1 MIFLVRLA
9 FRNVLRHPRRSL
21 LSAAPVVAGVA
32 VSILGMG
39 FVGGLDENVI
49 RAQINTASGHV
60 LLRGP
65 GVSEDGLSHEI
76 DGLEPLP
83 ESLVKRL
90 EGLNWTSRVEF
101 DLRIVG
107 GVDAIRAVGVGYDP
121 DREGRVF
128 SRDTQ
133 QLEGAWPTER
143 GVVVGSGLAAVM
155 DLDVGDSVML
165 QARTSQGAQNA
176 MSVEVV
182 GLVSTQNL
190 AVDNSR
196 VFLPMPL
203 AQEFVRV
210 PGPSHVAIRLDR
222 RSEAAATA
230 KRLDT
235 PWKATTFRDEAADI
249 LSINRVR
256 RKAISLLVLVVMGIA
271 ATGIANTVI
280 MAVYERV
287 REVGTLLAMGMPPRS
302 VRALFLLEG
311 AFMGAAAA
319 TSGAV
324 LGAWGNHHLSTVG
337 ISLEGLP
344 DAGAQLGMS
353 ATLYTAFSWWIVLG
367 AAVFGIG
374 VAVLSSLWPAGHAA
388 SLAPA
393 LAVRDRG

>member
-32 VSILGMG
+32 VSILGTG
-39 FVGGLDENVI
+39 LVGGLDENVI
-49 RAQINTASGHV
+49 RAQINTSSGHV

-76 DGLEPLP
+76 DELQPLP
-83 ESLVKRL
+83 ESLVQRL
-90 EGLNWTSRVEF
+90 EGLNWTPRVEF
-101 DLRIVG
+101 DLRLVG
-107 GVDAIRAVGVGYDP
+107 GADSVRAVGVGYDP
-121 DREGRVF
+121 DREERVF
-128 SRDTQ
+128 SREAQ
-133 QLEGAWPTER
+133 QLEGAWPMEH

-155 DLDVGDSVML
+155 DLAVGDSVML
-165 QARTSQGAQNA
+165 QARTSKGAQNA
-176 MSVEVV
+176 LSAEVV

-222 RSEAAATA
+222 RSEAQAAA
-230 KRLDT
+230 ERLDS
-235 PWKATTFRDEAADI
+235 PWKATTYRDEAGVI

-256 RKAISLLVLVVMGIA
+256 RKAISILVLVVMGIA

-287 REVGTLLAMGMPPRS
+287 REVGTLLAMGMPPGS

-319 TSGAV
+319 TSGAL
-324 LGAWGNHHLSTVG
+324 LGGWANHHLSMVG

-353 ATLYTAFSWWIVLG
+353 ATLYTSFSWWVVLG
-367 AAVFGIG
+367 AAVFGVG

-393 LAVRDRG
+393 LAVRERG

>member
-32 VSILGMG
+32 VSILGTG
-39 FVGGLDENVI
+39 LVGGLDENVI

-65 GVSEDGLSHEI
+65 GVSQEGISHEI
-76 DGLEPLP
+76 DDLEPLP
-83 ESLVKRL
+83 QSLLDRL
-90 EGLNWTSRVEF
+90 EGLNWTPRVEF
-101 DLRIVG
+101 DLRLVG
-107 GVDAIRAVGVGYDP
+107 GMDSIRAVGVGYDP
-121 DREGRVF
+121 HREEQVF
-128 SRDTQ
+128 SRETQ
-133 QLEGAWPTER
+133 KLKGGWPTER
-143 GVVVGSGLAAVM
+143 GVVVGAGLAAVM
-155 DLDVGDSVML
+155 DLEVGDSVML

-176 MSVEVV
+176 MSLEVV

-203 AQEFVRV
+203 AEEFVRV
-210 PGPSHVAIRLDR
+210 PGPSHVAIRLER
-222 RSEAAATA
+222 RAEAKATA
-230 KRLDT
+230 DRLNI
-235 PWKATTFRDEAADI
+235 PWKATTYEEEAGDI

-256 RKAISLLVLVVMGIA
+256 RKAISILVLVVMGIA

-287 REVGTLLAMGMPPRS
+287 REVGTLLAMGMPPGS

-311 AFMGAAAA
+311 AFMGAASA
-319 TSGAV
+319 T
-324 LGAWGNHHLSTVG
+324 LGAILGGWANHHLSTVG
-337 ISLEGLP
+337 ISLAGLP

-353 ATLYTAFSWWIVLG
+353 TTLYTSFSWWVVVG

-393 LAVRDRG
+393 LAVRERG